1 MLIFAQ
7 ASLKFYEE
15 SLVYYFLRSW
25 KESIALFAPKQFK
38 LFCLVTLKSI
48 FESYKLIILHFG
60 WLFAL
65 SALLDLSYS
74 QFCLNLSY
82 LCLLPLV
89 GWFITIFGMYLII
102 RPSIKRKGWNYY
114 KDNWLKFFYFI
125 FFSIIAYS
133 IPIAMLAAAN
143 KIVYLTQHIHTLFYY
158 LLLPVLL
165 IPILVTFLMPPNLIV
180 LYVSPLLT
188 FLILFI
194 LDGDGSIKNVLKSV
208 VRALK
213 MMIYNYPFCIL
224 IFILFVICSVSYT
237 VLIANLFGVDSFL
250 LSPIVS
256 NAFLPIPLCILT
268 NFYVKRL
275 HEQFG
280 LYYPET
286 VKE

>member
-1 MLIFAQ
+1 MRKVI
-7 ASLKFYEE
+7 
-15 SLVYYFLRSW
+15 VYYFLRSW
-25 KESIALFAPKQFK
+25 KESISLFAPKQFK
-38 LFCLVTLKSI
+38 LFSLVTIKSI
-48 FESYKLIILHFG
+48 FESYKYIILHFG
-60 WLFAL
+60 WLFAIT
-65 SALLDLSYS
+65 ALLDLSYS
-74 QFCLNLSY
+74 QFCLYLNY
-82 LCLLPLV
+82 LCLLPLI
-89 GWFITIFGMYLII
+89 GWFVTIFGMYLII
-102 RPSIKRKGWNYY
+102 RPSIKRKGWSYY
-114 KDNWLKFFYFI
+114 KDNWLKFIYFM

-133 IPIAMLAAAN
+133 IPLAMLSAAN
-143 KIVYLTQHIHTLFYY
+143 KIVYLTQNIHTLFYF

-194 LDGDGSIKNVLKSV
+194 LDGDGSIKNVLQSV

-237 VLIANLFGVDSFL
+237 VFIARWFGVDSFL

-268 NFYVKRL
+268 NFYIKRV
-275 HEQFG
+275 HDQFG